1 MYSIKKVWRQF
12 RLADSWDQSPTP
24 RQGLRR
30 QTLGEASVP
39 MNVRARQHWSVV
51 LALFGIAALVEGLG
65 VSQVFAFM
73 PLYLHGMGMPEADI
87 PQWVGWLNSLI
98 FIFGLPLVPLWGVWA
113 DKYSRK
119 AIIAR
124 SALVEAIVY
133 LLVGLSRNPW
143 QLGGSLLL
151 VGFQLGNTGVM
162 LGALRDVVPRQRLGT
177 AIAIFSATSPIGF
190 AVGPALG
197 SFMVDR
203 LHTSLSAVYALSA
216 LLSVGVVV
224 LLALGLQEVRPEV
237 VPTGRDVD
245 LAYGAVR
252 GVFTDVTTRRLFT
265 VFGIAVLARFMTNP
279 FLPLVAEHVS
289 ASQVALA
296 SAIAL
301 VVGTAALTGG
311 LISPIAG
318 AVGDRIGFRP
328 VLVVSLVGYGVM
340 LALMPEAPSVPL
352 LALLSATASAFNGGV
367 GAMVFGLL
375 ALEVPPEQRSA
386 TLNLVYFPLYIAG
399 IVGPAVGALVVR
411 AGLPVVFTVSGLVL
425 GLGAV
430 YAVARLWRSG
440 GARGDNAA

>member
-1 MYSIKKVWRQF
+1 MYSIRKVWRQF
-12 RLADSWDQSPTP
+12 RLANDWAQNPAPHKGFRRKTP
-24 RQGLRR
+24 
-30 QTLGEASVP
+30 GEASVA
-39 MNVRARQHWSVV
+39 MNVRARQHWIVV
-51 LALFGIAALVEGLG
+51 LALFSIASTIEGLG

-73 PLYLHGMGMPEADI
+73 PLYLRDMGMPEVDI

-133 LLVGLSRNPW
+133 LLVALSRHPW

-162 LGALRDVVPRQRLGT
+162 LGALRDVTPQRRLGT

-190 AVGPALG
+190 AAGPALG

-203 LHTSLSAVYALSA
+203 LHTSLSSVYALSA
-216 LLSVGVVV
+216 LLSVAVVG
-224 LLALGLQEVRPEV
+224 LLLLGLQEVRPEV

-245 LAYGAVR
+245 LAYGAIR

-279 FLPLVAEHVS
+279 FLPLVTERVS
-289 ASQVALA
+289 GSQVELA

-328 VLVVSLVGYGVM
+328 VLVASLLGFGAV
-340 LALMPEAPSVPL
+340 LALMPEAPSVPI

-375 ALEVPPEQRSA
+375 AMEVPPQQRSA

-411 AGLPVVFTVSGLVL
+411 SGLPVVFAMSGLVL
-425 GLGAV
+425 AMGAV

-440 GARGDNAA
+440 GAQGDIAA

>member
-1 MYSIKKVWRQF
+1 
-12 RLADSWDQSPTP
+12 
-24 RQGLRR
+24 
-30 QTLGEASVP
+30 
-39 MNVRARQHWSVV
+39 MNARVRQHWIVV
-51 LALFGIAALVEGLG
+51 LGLFGIASTVEGLG
-65 VSQVFAFM
+65 VSQIFAFM
-73 PLYLHGMGMPEADI
+73 PLYLRGMGMPEADI

-133 LLVGLSRNPW
+133 LLVALSRHPW

-177 AIAIFSATSPIGF
+177 VIAIFSATSPVGF

-203 LHTSLSAVYALSA
+203 LHTSLSSVYALSA
-216 LLSVGVVV
+216 LLSVAVVC

-237 VPTGRDVD
+237 VPTGRTVD
-245 LAYGAVR
+245 LAYGAIK

-265 VFGIAVLARFMTNP
+265 VFGIAVLARFMANP
-279 FLPLVAEHVS
+279 FIPIVTEHVS
-289 ASQVALA
+289 GSQVEVA

-301 VVGTAALTGG
+301 VVGIAALTGG

-328 VLVVSLVGYGVM
+328 VLVASLVGFGAA
-340 LALMPEAPSVPL
+340 LALMPEAPSVPI
-352 LALLSATASAFNGGV
+352 LALLSAAASAFNGGV

-375 ALEVPPEQRSA
+375 AIEVPPEQRSA

-411 AGLPVVFTVSGLVL
+411 AGLPVIFTLSGLVL
-425 GLGAV
+425 GLGAL
-430 YAVARLWRSG
+430 YAVARLRRSSSVSRDV
-440 GARGDNAA
+440 A

>member
-1 MYSIKKVWRQF
+1 MYSIRKAWRQF
-12 RLADSWDQSPTP
+12 KLANNRAPGPAP
-24 RQGLRR
+24 RQGFPRKAPD
-30 QTLGEASVP
+30 EASVA
-39 MNVRARQHWSVV
+39 MTDRARQHWIVV
-51 LALFGIAALVEGLG
+51 LVLFGIASTVEGLG

-73 PLYLHGMGMPEADI
+73 PLYLRGMGMPEADI

-133 LLVGLSRNPW
+133 LLVALSRHPW

-162 LGALRDVVPRQRLGT
+162 LGALRDVAPQRRLGT
-177 AIAIFSATSPIGF
+177 AIAIFSATSPVGF
-190 AVGPALG
+190 AAGPALG
-197 SFMVDR
+197 SFMVDH
-203 LHTSLSAVYALSA
+203 LHTSLSSVYALSA
-216 LLSVGVVV
+216 LFSAAVVGM
-224 LLALGLQEVRPEV
+224 LALGLQEVRPEV

-245 LAYGAVR
+245 LAYGAIR

-265 VFGIAVLARFMTNP
+265 VFGVAVLARFMTNP
-279 FLPLVAEHVS
+279 FLPLVTEHVS
-289 ASQVALA
+289 GTQLAVA

-311 LISPIAG
+311 LVSPIAG

-328 VLVVSLVGYGVM
+328 VLVASLVGFGVA
-340 LALMPEAPSVPL
+340 LVLMPEAPSVPV
-352 LALLSATASAFNGGV
+352 LALLSATASAFNSAV

-375 ALEVPPEQRSA
+375 AMEVPAEQRSA

-411 AGLPVVFTVSGLVL
+411 TGLPVVFTVSGLVL

-430 YAVARLWRSG
+430 YAVARLRRSSSISG
-440 GARGDNAA
+440 RL

>member
-1 MYSIKKVWRQF
+1 MYNIRKAWRQF
-12 RLADSWDQSPTP
+12 RLANNWVRSPTP
-24 RQGLRR
+24 RQGLPRK
-30 QTLGEASVP
+30 TLGEASVS
-39 MNVRARQHWSVV
+39 MNARVRQHWIVV
-51 LALFGIAALVEGLG
+51 LVLFGIASTVEGLG
-65 VSQVFAFM
+65 VSQIFAFM
-73 PLYLHGMGMPEADI
+73 PLYLRGMGMPEADI

-133 LLVGLSRNPW
+133 LLVALSRHPW

-177 AIAIFSATSPIGF
+177 VIAIFSATSPVGF

-203 LHTSLSAVYALSA
+203 LHTSLSSVYALSA
-216 LLSVGVVV
+216 LLSVAVVC

-237 VPTGRDVD
+237 VPTGRTVD
-245 LAYGAVR
+245 LAYGAIK

-265 VFGIAVLARFMTNP
+265 VFGIAVLARFMANP
-279 FLPLVAEHVS
+279 FIPIVTEHVS
-289 ASQVALA
+289 GSQVEVA

-301 VVGTAALTGG
+301 VVGIAALTGG

-328 VLVVSLVGYGVM
+328 VLVASLVGFGAA
-340 LALMPEAPSVPL
+340 LALMPEAPSVRI
-352 LALLSATASAFNGGV
+352 LALLSAAASAFNGGV

-375 ALEVPPEQRSA
+375 AIEVPPEQRSA

-411 AGLPVVFTVSGLVL
+411 AGLPVIFTLSGLVL
-425 GLGAV
+425 GLGAL
-430 YAVARLWRSG
+430 YAVARLRRSSSVSRDV
-440 GARGDNAA
+440 A

>member
-1 MYSIKKVWRQF
+1 MYSIRKVWRQF
-12 RLADSWDQSPTP
+12 RLANNRVQSSLPC
-24 RQGLRR
+24 QGLPRK
-30 QTLGEASVP
+30 TVGEASVA
-39 MNVRARQHWSVV
+39 MNVRARQHWVV
-51 LALFGIAALVEGLG
+51 ALILFGIASMVEGLG
-65 VSQVFAFM
+65 VSQIFAFM
-73 PLYLHGMGMPEADI
+73 PLYLRGMGMPEADI

-119 AIIAR
+119 AVIAR

-133 LLVGLSRNPW
+133 LLVGLSRHPW

-162 LGALRDVVPRQRLGT
+162 LSALRDVVPRQRLGT

-190 AVGPALG
+190 AAGPALG

-237 VPTGRDVD
+237 IPTGHTVD
-245 LAYGAVR
+245 LAYGAIK

-279 FLPLVAEHVS
+279 FVPIVTEHVS
-289 ASQVALA
+289 GSQVELA

-318 AVGDRIGFRP
+318 AVGDRVGFRP
-328 VLVVSLVGYGVM
+328 VLVASLVGYGVV
-340 LALMPEAPSVPL
+340 LALMPEAPGVPL

-375 ALEVPPEQRSA
+375 AMEVPPEQRSA

-399 IVGPAVGALVVR
+399 IIGPAVGALVVR
-411 AGLPVVFTVSGLVL
+411 AGLPAVFTVSGLVL
-425 GLGAV
+425 GMGAL
-430 YAVARLWRSG
+430 YTVARLWRSG
-440 GARGDNAA
+440 DAPGDSAE

>member
-1 MYSIKKVWRQF
+1 
-12 RLADSWDQSPTP
+12 
-24 RQGLRR
+24 
-30 QTLGEASVP
+30 
-39 MNVRARQHWSVV
+39 MNVNTHIRQHWIVV
-51 LALFGIAALVEGLG
+51 LVLFGIASTVEGLG

-73 PLYLHGMGMPEADI
+73 PLYLRGMGMPEADI

-133 LLVGLSRNPW
+133 LLVGLSRHPW
-143 QLGGSLLL
+143 QLAGSLLL

-162 LGALRDVVPRQRLGT
+162 LGALRDVTPQRRLGT
-177 AIAIFSATSPIGF
+177 VIAIFSATSPVGF
-190 AVGPALG
+190 AAGPALG

-216 LLSVGVVV
+216 LLSAAVVA
-224 LLALGLQEVRPEV
+224 LLALGLQEVQPEV
-237 VPTGRDVD
+237 APSGRTVD
-245 LAYGAVR
+245 LAYGAIK

-265 VFGIAVLARFMTNP
+265 VFGIAVLARFMANP
-279 FLPLVAEHVS
+279 FLPIVTEHVS
-289 ASQVALA
+289 GSQVEVA

-301 VVGTAALTGG
+301 VVGTAALAGG

-328 VLVVSLVGYGVM
+328 VLIASLLGFGAALV
-340 LALMPEAPSVPL
+340 LMPEAPSVPV
-352 LALLSATASAFNGGV
+352 LALLSAAASAFNGGV

-375 ALEVPPEQRSA
+375 AMEVPPEQRSA
-386 TLNLVYFPLYIAG
+386 TLNLVYFPLYLAG

-411 AGLPVVFTVSGLVL
+411 AGLPAVFTLSGFVL
-425 GLGAV
+425 GLGTL
-430 YAVARLWRSG
+430 YAVARLRR
-440 GARGDNAA
+440 AGDV

>member
-1 MYSIKKVWRQF
+1 MAAWSK
-12 RLADSWDQSPTP
+12 ST
-24 RQGLRR
+24 
-30 QTLGEASVP
+30 GEASVS
-39 MNVRARQHWSVV
+39 MNVNARARQHWIVV
-51 LALFGIAALVEGLG
+51 LVLFGIASTVEGLG
-65 VSQVFAFM
+65 VSQIFAFM
-73 PLYLHGMGMPEADI
+73 PLYLRGMGMPEADI

-124 SALVEAIVY
+124 SALVEAVVY
-133 LLVGLSRNPW
+133 LLVALSRQPW

-162 LGALRDVVPRQRLGT
+162 LGALRDVTPQRRLGT
-177 AIAIFSATSPIGF
+177 VIAIFSATSPVGF

-203 LHTSLSAVYALSA
+203 LHTSLSSVYALSA
-216 LLSVGVVV
+216 LLSVGVVG

-237 VPTGRDVD
+237 VPTGRTVD
-245 LAYGAVR
+245 LAYGAIK
-252 GVFTDVTTRRLFT
+252 GVFIDVTTRRLFT
-265 VFGIAVLARFMTNP
+265 VFGIAVLARFIANP
-279 FLPLVAEHVS
+279 FLPIVTEHVS
-289 ASQVALA
+289 GSQVEVA

-328 VLVVSLVGYGVM
+328 VLVASLVGFGAA
-340 LALMPEAPSVPL
+340 LALMPEAPSVPV

-375 ALEVPPEQRSA
+375 AMEVPPEQRSA

-399 IVGPAVGALVVR
+399 IVGPAVGALTVR
-411 AGLPVVFTVSGLVL
+411 AGLPVVFTLSGLVL
-425 GLGAV
+425 GLGAL
-430 YAVARLWRSG
+430 YAVARLRRSG
-440 GARGDNAA
+440 GAQEVVRHD

>member
-1 MYSIKKVWRQF
+1 
-12 RLADSWDQSPTP
+12 
-24 RQGLRR
+24 
-30 QTLGEASVP
+30 
-39 MNVRARQHWSVV
+39 MNVRARQHWIVV
-51 LALFGIAALVEGLG
+51 LALFGVASTIEGLG

-73 PLYLHGMGMPEADI
+73 PLYLRGMGMPEADI

-133 LLVGLSRNPW
+133 LLVALSRHPW

-162 LGALRDVVPRQRLGT
+162 LGALRDVTPRQRLGT

-190 AVGPALG
+190 AAGPALG
-197 SFMVDR
+197 SYMVDH

-216 LLSVGVVV
+216 LLSVAVVG
-224 LLALGLQEVRPEV
+224 LLALGLQEVRPEI
-237 VPTGRDVD
+237 VPIGRDVD
-245 LAYGAVR
+245 LAFGAIR

-279 FLPLVAEHVS
+279 FLPLVTEHVS
-289 ASQVALA
+289 GTQVGLA

-318 AVGDRIGFRP
+318 ATGDRIGFRP
-328 VLVVSLVGYGVM
+328 VLVASLVGYGAV
-340 LALMPEAPSVPL
+340 LVLMPDAPSVPI

-367 GAMVFGLL
+367 GAMIFGLL
-375 ALEVPPEQRSA
+375 ATEVPPTQRSA

-411 AGLPVVFTVSGLVL
+411 TGLPVVFTLSGLVL
-425 GLGAV
+425 GLGAI
-430 YAVARLWRSG
+430 YAVARLWRAG
-440 GARGDNAA
+440 DTQRGSAA

>member
-1 MYSIKKVWRQF
+1 MYSIRKVWRQF
-12 RLADSWDQSPTP
+12 RLANNGAQSSFP
-24 RQGLRR
+24 RQGLPRK
-30 QTLGEASVP
+30 TVGEISVS
-39 MNVRARQHWSVV
+39 MNVRARQHWIVV
-51 LALFGIAALVEGLG
+51 LVLFGIAATVEGLG
-65 VSQVFAFM
+65 VSQIFAFM
-73 PLYLHGMGMPEADI
+73 PLYLRGMGMPEADI

-133 LLVGLSRNPW
+133 LLVALSRHPW

-162 LGALRDVVPRQRLGT
+162 LGALRDVTPQRRLGT

-190 AVGPALG
+190 AAGPALG

-203 LHTSLSAVYALSA
+203 LHTSLSSVYALSA
-216 LLSVGVVV
+216 LLSVAVVG

-237 VPTGRDVD
+237 IPTGRTVD
-245 LAYGAVR
+245 LAYGAIK

-265 VFGIAVLARFMTNP
+265 VFGIAVLARFMTSP
-279 FLPLVAEHVS
+279 FLPIVTEHVS
-289 ASQVALA
+289 GSQVELA

-318 AVGDRIGFRP
+318 AVGDRVGFRP
-328 VLVVSLVGYGVM
+328 VLVASLVGYGAM

-367 GAMVFGLL
+367 GAMIFGLL
-375 ALEVPPEQRSA
+375 AMEVPPEQRSA

-399 IVGPAVGALVVR
+399 IVGPAVGALAVR

-425 GLGAV
+425 GMGALYTV
-430 YAVARLWRSG
+430 VRLWRSG
-440 GARGDNAA
+440 GAQEDSAA